1 MNVLISGASVA
12 GPSLAWWLAR
22 TGARVTI
29 LEKNPT
35 LMPIG
40 QNIDVHGTS
49 VIIAQKMGILQDIR
63 DFNTTEVGVK
73 FVDSK
78 GEAFAEMP
86 LKPGVAPSPTNELE
100 ILRGDL
106 AKVFYNATKDSPNIE
121 YRFGTTVKRVISNND
136 EAVEVELSDGRVEKY
151 DLLVAADGQWS
162 KLRKANF
169 PPDAVQLRDYNLFAV
184 YWTTDRLPIDTNW
197 GTIYQATGSRVIG
210 TRPDPY
216 GNLRASLMFV
226 PPTES
231 QRKAWDLV
239 ARSDKQAQVDLVRK
253 EYAGAGW
260 ETDRLL
266 AGLDKAD
273 DFYFHA
279 IQQNRMSEWSQNR
292 IVCLGD
298 AAWAPTP
305 LTGMGASLAMIGG
318 YVLAGELTKLGPAE
332 HPRRAL
338 EAFDKAL
345 RPFVEKIQN
354 VPTFV
359 PRLVHP
365 YSSVERWFTQS
376 LLSLLSKVVQIPWV
390 GKQLYE
396 PIDKEDYVLPDY
408 PRLKAVEVEVEV
420 KSSES
425 KQMPN
430 IDSSAVSYTS
440 PGRV

>member
-12 GPSLAWWLAR
+12 GPALAWWLAR

-29 LEKNPT
+29 LEKTPT

-40 QNIDVHGTS
+40 QNIDLHGSS
-49 VIIAQKMGILQDIR
+49 VTIAKKMGILQDIR
-63 DFNTTEVGVK
+63 DFNTTEVGTK
-73 FVDSK
+73 FVDSNGK
-78 GEAFAEMP
+78 AFATMP
-86 LKPGVAPSPTNELE
+86 LTPGASVSPTNELE

-106 AKVFYNATKDSPNIE
+106 AKVFYKATKGSPNIE
-121 YRFGTTVKRVISNND
+121 YRFGTTVKRVISNDD

-169 PPDAVQLRDYNLFAV
+169 PPDVVQIRDYNLFAV
-184 YWTTDRLPIDTNW
+184 YWTTDRLPSDDRWWN
-197 GTIYQATGSRVIG
+197 IYQATGSRSIG

-216 GNLRASLMFV
+216 GNLRASILFV

-231 QRKAWDLV
+231 QRKAWDLA
-239 ARSDKQAQVDLVRK
+239 ARSDKQAQVDLVRN
-253 EYAGAGW
+253 EYAHAGW

-266 AGLDKAD
+266 AGLDKAE

-318 YVLAGELTKLGPAE
+318 YVLAGELTKLGPGE

-345 RPFVEKIQN
+345 RPFVEKVQD

-359 PRLVHP
+359 PRLIHP

-376 LLSLLSKVVQIPWV
+376 LLSVLSKVAQIPWV
-390 GKQLYE
+390 IKRLYE
-396 PIDKEDYVLPDY
+396 PIDMEDYVLPDY
-408 PRLKAVEVEVEV
+408 PRLTAVEVEVE
-420 KSSES
+420 SSNL
-425 KQMPN
+425 KVMPN
-430 IDSSAVSYTS
+430 IDPSALS
-440 PGRV
+440 